1 MAARG
6 NESSSSG
13 GRFIIQACLL
23 SFYDTE
29 LGEWWLRPQSCL
41 PVPPPS
47 QEAEL
52 FGNFE
57 ERVVSKRRGLG
68 VSGCQNKSRALGKR
82 LPPSQGRES
91 YGREAPRCLRVTAE
105 VPFRPC
111 TESSPRRSG
120 PCMHLLKAQPM
131 LQGFAWEWRL
141 QMSDGQA
148 LLQGHS
154 SSVPVHCANR
164 SLHHSTWVGA
174 LSARMQPEVSLDVWY
189 SGREP
194 TR

>member
-29 LGEWWLRPQSCL
+29 LGEWWLRPQPCL

-52 FGNFE
+52 FGNF
-57 ERVVSKRRGLG
+57 RGGGWYLRG
-68 VSGCQNKSRALGKR
+68 GALGFQVVR
-82 LPPSQGRES
+82 TSPGHWGSGSQGRES
-91 YGREAPRCLRVTAE
+91 YATEAPRCLRVTAE

-111 TESSPRRSG
+111 TESSPRPSG
-120 PCMHLLKAQPM
+120 PCMHPLKAQPV

-141 QMSDGQA
+141 QMWDGQA

-154 SSVPVHCANR
+154 SSVPVGVGEEGRGMNN
-164 SLHHSTWVGA
+164 STVLTGTSTT
-174 LSARMQPEVSLDVWY
+174 LPGFVPS
-189 SGREP
+189 
-194 TR
+194 